1 MFKRLAG
8 SGINFLVLVISVAI
22 FACAFF
28 GMIALGNLQRP
39 ATIVILT
46 ASRDLNIG
54 DIIAQADIT
63 EKSVYEDENT
73 ALMYIPAEQ
82 IADVTGGIVALPIAQ
97 GQPIMRNAILSPAG
111 ENARLSAV
119 LARYA
124 QDGALFPLPLDLQKV
139 IAPDISTFL
148 PGDLIGITVVLDTRP
163 QEQKTETPEPLAALG
178 AGPAAPPA
186 PPSPT
191 PSPEQAAA
199 DKAIA
204 DALSR
209 SFPPLAKDLFPQ
221 GVRVIAVQGLPQ
233 SALPGSEADSG
244 AYMDFNTRQIL
255 VLLVPSESRE
265 MLSLALQQG
274 EIYVSLLARGSDQP
288 TTGFSYWD
296 LEDWFKRD
304 REQWLRSWQ
313 PRLIVP

>member
-28 GMIALGNLQRP
+28 GMLALGNLQRP

-46 ASRDLNIG
+46 ASRNLNIG
-54 DIIAQADIT
+54 EIITQADIT

-111 ENARLSAV
+111 ENTRLSAV

-139 IAPDISTFL
+139 IAPDITTFL

-186 PPSPT
+186 IPSPT

-199 DKAIA
+199 NKAIA
-204 DALSR
+204 DVLSR
-209 SFPPLAKDLFPQ
+209 SFPPLAKELFPQ

-233 SALPGSEADSG
+233 SAPSTTNAALGSEAGG
-244 AYMDFNTRQIL
+244 AYMDINTRQIL
-255 VLLVPSESRE
+255 VLLVPTESRE
-265 MLSLALQQG
+265 MLALALQQG

-288 TTGFSYWD
+288 TAGFSYWD

-304 REQWLRSWQ
+304 RE
-313 PRLIVP
+313 RLTAP

>member
-1 MFKRLAG
+1 MFKRLAS

-28 GMIALGNLQRP
+28 GMLALGNLQRP
-39 ATIVILT
+39 ATIIILT
-46 ASRDLNIG
+46 ASRNLSIG
-54 DIIAQADIT
+54 EIITQADIT

-82 IADVTGGIVALPIAQ
+82 IADVTGGIVALPISQ
-97 GQPIMRNAILSPAG
+97 GQPIMRNTILSPAG
-111 ENARLSAV
+111 ENTRLSAV
-119 LARYA
+119 LARY
-124 QDGALFPLPLDLQKV
+124 QQEDGILFPLLLDSQKV
-139 IAPDISTFL
+139 VAPDITTFL
-148 PGDLIGITVVLDTRP
+148 PGDLIGITAVFDRRP
-163 QEQKTETPEPLAALG
+163 QEQKTETPA
-178 AGPAAPPA
+178 PAADIDNNLPA
-186 PPSPT
+186 VSTPT
-191 PSPEQAAA
+191 LSPEQAAA

-209 SFPPLAKDLFPQ
+209 GYPPLAKDLFPQ
-221 GVRVIAVQGLPQ
+221 GVRVITVQGLPQ
-233 SALPGSEADSG
+233 SAPSTTNAALGSEAGS
-244 AYMDFNTRQIL
+244 AYMDINTRQIL
-255 VLLVPSESRE
+255 LLLVPSESRE

-304 REQWLRSWQ
+304 REQWLLTTQ
-313 PRLIVP
+313 P

>member
-28 GMIALGNLQRP
+28 GMIALDNLQRP

-111 ENARLSAV
+111 ENTRLSAV
-119 LARYA
+119 LARYT

-139 IAPDISTFL
+139 IAPDITTFL

-186 PPSPT
+186 IPSPT

-199 DKAIA
+199 NKAIA
-204 DALSR
+204 DVLSR
-209 SFPPLAKDLFPQ
+209 SFPPLAKELFPQ

-233 SALPGSEADSG
+233 SAPSGSEAVG
-244 AYMDFNTRQIL
+244 AYMDINTRQIL
-255 VLLVPSESRE
+255 VLLVPTESRE
-265 MLSLALQQG
+265 MLALALQQG

-288 TTGFSYWD
+288 TAGFSYWD

-313 PRLIVP
+313 PRLTAP